1 VAEAK
6 SVKHPLTLLVVQ
18 MLFGLFPVAAKKVF
32 LQMGSFPV
40 LGLRLAGAAFFLMA
54 LHLILVR
61 NPIPI
66 RTEWRKVLLLSL
78 LGVVLNM
85 GFFLVG
91 LQYTTAVN
99 AVLVI
104 TTIPVFTYAIA
115 VLLGREPLGPFRA
128 AGIGVALLGVVY
140 LVGTSY
146 QASPKHALGDI
157 MVMINALS
165 YAGFLVLARPTIQ
178 KYDPLSLTTWM
189 FLVGAV
195 VFLPLGLFF
204 GLRGQLAEASP
215 TTLGWMLYIIIGPSV
230 LAYLLNAR
238 VLRHVPS
245 STVAIFT
252 YVQPLF
258 TAIAA
263 YFILDAPLQWKV
275 LPAAALVFSGVWLVA
290 RKDPPI
296 IEGETVAD

>member
-1 VAEAK
+1 VQKA
-6 SVKHPLTLLVVQ
+6 KHPLTLLVVQ
-18 MLFGLFPVAAKKVF
+18 VLFGLFPVAAKKVF
-32 LQMGSFPV
+32 EQMGSFPV

-54 LHLILVR
+54 LHLVLVR
-61 NPIPI
+61 DGIPI
-66 RTEWRKVLLLSL
+66 RTEWRRVLLLSL

-91 LQYTTAVN
+91 LRYTTAVN

-115 VLLGREPLGPFRA
+115 VILGREPLGPFRA

-146 QASPKHALGDI
+146 QASPLHAMGDL
-157 MVMINALS
+157 MVMVNALS
-165 YAGFLVLARPTIQ
+165 YAGFLVLARPMLQ

-189 FLVGAV
+189 FLIGAI

-204 GLRGQLAEASP
+204 GLRGQLATATP

-252 YVQPLF
+252 YIQPIF

-275 LPAAALVFSGVWLVA
+275 LPAAVLVFIGVWLEA
-290 RKDPPI
+290 RKDPPAL
-296 IEGETVAD
+296 EGETVVD